1 MNARILVSTCALL
14 VSAYGITPAVAES
27 FNDRGGDWTQ
37 DSPAP
42 TTATASHPQTLP
54 PAGSFAS
61 AWNKG
66 SEVIP
71 SSGNPASPAADLA
84 TGQRCEAPPRVGF
97 NQRNAFPTC

>member
-14 VSAYGITPAVAES
+14 VSTYGIAPAVADS
-27 FNDRGGDWTQ
+27 FNNRGEDWVQ
-37 DSPAP
+37 DSPMPAA
-42 TTATASHPQTLP
+42 ATASSPQTLP

-84 TGQRCEAPPRVGF
+84 TGQRCEAPPRIGF
-97 NQRNAFPTC
+97 NQRNTLSTC